1 MLPLLPGP
9 ICSTW
14 RLGRFGPIEAG
25 GPPPLVNL
33 AASPEDPIALDS
45 NQIRTIFTTFFEEKG
60 HVVRPSASLIPN
72 DPTLLLTNAGMVP
85 FKPFFLGEET
95 PPYARATTVQ
105 KVVRT
110 IDIDII
116 GTTLRHLSFFEMPG
130 NFSFGDYFKAD
141 AIPWS
146 YELVTERF
154 GLDPDLLWFSVFETD
169 DEAFDIWADIVPP
182 ERIQRR
188 DEKDNFWQMGVPGPC
203 GPCSEIFFDKG
214 AEYGAGG
221 GPAVGDEDR
230 FVEIWNLVFMQN
242 IQDEPYHVIGDLPA
256 KNIDTGMG
264 LERMAAVLQ
273 GARSVFDIDT
283 IAHVR
288 EAGARYTGLTY
299 GEDERH
305 DVSLRILADHGRTVA
320 FLIGDG
326 VIPSNDGRGYVL
338 RRILRRAVRHAW
350 QYGGSGLV
358 FPDLVKATVES
369 HGDWYAELVE
379 REDFITDV
387 VTREEE
393 RFRRTLESGHQ
404 LLDVELQADDST
416 KLSGAT
422 VFKLHDTY
430 GFPVEL
436 TTEIAAER
444 GVTIDTAGF
453 EAEMAEQRTRARAA
467 WKGGDEVAAQDLY
480 RSVLD
485 VTGLT
490 DFVGY
495 ETEAADGQI
504 LAIVADG
511 EAVERAEEGQQVE
524 LFLSRTPFYG
534 ESGGQ
539 IGDTGLIETETGIGV
554 VMDTK
559 HALQGLHGHRL
570 RVDSG
575 FLAVGQQARATID
588 VPRRDSIR
596 RSHTGTHIL
605 HWALRDV
612 LGDHAAQAGSLV
624 EPGRLRFDFS
634 HFAQVAPEDLSEVEA
649 RANEKLID
657 NGNVMTTVTSKEK
670 AEEMGALAF
679 FGDKYGDTV
688 RVVQVGDF
696 SVEFC
701 GGTHTHT
708 AAQVGPLFVTSE
720 SSIGSNL
727 RRVEALTGLAAYQ
740 HLVDVRSR
748 LDEVGRLLKASGS
761 EVPTRVEALLGRV
774 EGLEAELDVIR
785 GQRRGELATD
795 LAGQAVDV
803 GDVSLLVGSA
813 PGLDG
818 IGLRQLALGIRDRL
832 GSASVV
838 VVGSENQGKASLV
851 GVVTRGLVDAGVSAS
866 EIISEAARELGGGAS
881 RDRELAQAGGPH
893 GDHLEDALARARD
906 SAERVLGS
914 L

>member
-1 MLPLLPGP
+1 
-9 ICSTW
+9 
-14 RLGRFGPIEAG
+14 
-25 GPPPLVNL
+25 
-33 AASPEDPIALDS
+33 
-45 NQIRTIFTTFFEEKG
+45 
-60 HVVRPSASLIPN
+60 
-72 DPTLLLTNAGMVP
+72 
-85 FKPFFLGEET
+85 
-95 PPYARATTVQ
+95 
-105 KVVRT
+105 VVRT

-116 GTTLRHLSFFEMPG
+116 GTTLRHLSFFEMLG

-141 AIPWS
+141 AIPWA

-154 GLDPDLLWFSVFETD
+154 GLDPDLLWYTVFETD
-169 DEAFDIWADIVPP
+169 DEAAEIWSDIVPH
-182 ERIQRR
+182 ERVQRR
-188 DEKDNFWQMGVPGPC
+188 DEKDNFWQMGIPGPC

-214 AEYGAGG
+214 PEYGEGG

-264 LERMAAVLQ
+264 MERMAAVLQ
-273 GARSVFDIDT
+273 GVASTFDIDT
-283 IAHVR
+283 MAHIR
-288 EAGARYTGLTY
+288 DAGAGYTGLSY

-305 DVSLRILADHGRTVA
+305 DVSLRILADHGRAVT

-350 QYGGSGLV
+350 QYGGEGLI
-358 FPDLVKATVES
+358 FPQLVKATVES
-369 HGDWYAELVE
+369 HGDWYTELVE

-404 LLDVELQADDST
+404 LLDVELGREDSVE
-416 KLSGAT
+416 LSGAT

-453 EAEMAEQRTRARAA
+453 EAEMAEQRSRARAA
-467 WKGGDEVAAQDLY
+467 WKGGDEVAAQDVY

-495 ETEAADGQI
+495 ETEIAEGQI
-504 LAIVADG
+504 LAMVAEG
-511 EAVERAEEGQQVE
+511 ETVDRAEEGQHVE
-524 LFLSRTPFYG
+524 LFLSRTPFYA

-539 IGDTGLIETETGIGV
+539 IGDTGLIETETGTGEV
-554 VMDTK
+554 VDTK

-570 RVDSG
+570 RVQSG
-575 FLAVGQQARATID
+575 YLAVGQQAWANID
-588 VPRRDSIR
+588 IPRRDSIR
-596 RSHTGTHIL
+596 RSHTGTHVL

-634 HFAQVAPEDLSEVEA
+634 HFAQVAPEELAEVEA

-657 NGNVMTTVTSKEK
+657 NGAVKTTVTTKEM

-708 AAQVGPLFVTSE
+708 SAQVGPLLVTSE

-727 RRVEALTGLAAYQ
+727 RRVEALTGMAAYQ
-740 HLVDVRSR
+740 QLVDVRTS
-748 LDEVGRLLKASGS
+748 LDRVGRLLKTAGA
-761 EVPTRVEALLGRV
+761 EVPARVEALLGRV
-774 EGLEAELDVIR
+774 DGLESELDAMR
-785 GQRRGELATD
+785 SQRRGELAAE
-795 LAGQAVDV
+795 LAGDAIEI

-813 PGLDG
+813 PSLDG
-818 IGLRQLALGIRDRL
+818 NGLRQLALGIRDRL
-832 GSASVV
+832 GAGSVV
-838 VVGSENQGKASLV
+838 VVGSELHGKGSLV
-851 GVVTRGLVDAGVSAS
+851 GVVTKNLVEAGVSAS
-866 EIISEAARELGGGAS
+866 EIISGAAKALGGGAS
-881 RDRELAQAGGPH
+881 RDPELAQAGGPH
-893 GDHLEDALARARD
+893 GDRLDEALSSARD